1 MIPILYEKGETAF
14 QSNGLGRLTD
24 CISCKVPEERNGIY
38 TVDFSYP
45 VSGWLFDRIQLGRI
59 ILVTHDETGD
69 LQPFDIVSYSKP
81 IDGIV
86 TFHAVHISYRLTK
99 AVSYATNVSSLAQAL
114 GLLSTTEFTFSSDMT
129 SSAYMAAFDGVPKSI
144 RQLVGGTEGSLLD
157 TYGGE
162 LEWDRFSVILHA
174 SRGQKRNFA
183 IRYGVNMTGYQD
195 DTDYSDSF
203 NACVPYWIKDD
214 TIVIG
219 NETSSGAQTAGGRT
233 DVVPL
238 DLSTMFEDEP
248 TTAQLEAAALDYM
261 REKGAHLPQQN
272 IKVDFVRLQ
281 DLGFE
286 ELGGLMKCNLCDTID
301 VIFPAYGM
309 RGTYKI
315 VRTVWD
321 VLADRYEEMEL
332 GSLRTTLSEALGV
345 TNTAQGVASGGGGGG
360 TPYFYGTCATAQGTA
375 AKIVVCPEFT
385 GADLT
390 AGTLLFVDFTAA
402 NTASNPTINVNGTGA
417 KIIYRYGTTMP
428 STSAASSWNAGS
440 VVAFIYDG
448 TAWTMVG
455 WINTTYSSMT
465 VAEINAGTG
474 TAARL
479 ITPAR
484 LKTAIETWEEQPLTG
499 STTQVTPTQVWNAV
513 GSGRPIAIQ
522 YTDAQFNE
530 FVFDAFNYAE
540 AVPGVASTTIMTVAG
555 VIYSATLIGDVST
568 DLWTLQINPLGTSTT
583 PADYV
588 TEEGTSGSWTYRKWS
603 SGLQEA
609 WYSGSITFSAASSVV
624 NGWNRST
631 QNVTLPLTFADDA
644 VVQVTGAASG
654 KIYTSGGIKTSGT
667 QFEAQILSGAS
678 TSAATYAGWHVYVI
692 GQARS

>member
-24 CISCKVPEERNGIY
+24 CISCKVTEERNGIY
-38 TVDFSYP
+38 EADFSYP
-45 VSGWLFDRIQLGRI
+45 VGGRFFDRIQLGRI
-59 ILVTHDETGD
+59 IAVTHDETGD

-162 LEWDRFSVILHA
+162 LEWDRFRVILHA

-214 TIVIG
+214 VIVIG

-233 DVVPL
+233 EVVPL

-281 DLGFE
+281 DLGNE

-321 VLADRYEEMEL
+321 VLSDRYEEMEL

-345 TNTAQGVASGGGGGG
+345 TNTAQGVASGGGGTG
-360 TPYFYGTCATAQGTA
+360 TPYFYGTCSTAQGTA
-375 AKIVVCPEFT
+375 AKVVVCPEFT

-402 NTASNPTINVNGTGA
+402 NTASNPTMNVNGTGA
-417 KIIYRYGTTMP
+417 KIIYRYGTTRP

-465 VAEINAGTG
+465 VAEIEAGTG
-474 TAARL
+474 TSARL

-484 LKTAIETWEEQPLTG
+484 LKTAVQTWEEQPLTG
-499 STTQVTPTQVWNAV
+499 NTTDITPTEV
-513 GSGRPIAIQ
+513 GNTVNDGRPCAISHIDS
-522 YTDAQFNE
+522 TFGL
-530 FVFDAFNYAE
+530 FVFDAFNYAT
-540 AVPGVASTTIMTVAG
+540 ALMSVVAQTTVTYGGVLYNVALVG
-555 VIYSATLIGDVST
+555 NVNTNTWSLDV
-568 DLWTLQINPLGTSTT
+568 NPLGTTAT
-583 PADYV
+583 PADYI

-603 SGLQEA
+603 SGLQEC
-609 WYSGSITFSAASSVV
+609 WFSGSITFSAAGTQVS
-624 NGWNRST
+624 GMYRST
-631 QNVTLPLTFADDA
+631 QNVSLPLTFADDA
-644 VVQVTGAASG
+644 VVQVSGAYSG
-654 KIYTSGGIKTSGT
+654 RIYTTGGIKTNGT
-667 QFEAQILSGAS
+667 QFEAQVLGAQALAAASYSG
-678 TSAATYAGWHVYVI
+678 WNVYVI

>member
-24 CISCKVPEERNGIY
+24 CISFKVTEERNSGVY
-38 TVDFSYP
+38 EADFSYP
-45 VSGWLFDRIQLGRI
+45 VGGRLFDRIQLGRI
-59 ILVTHDETGD
+59 IAVTHDETGD

-214 TIVIG
+214 VIVIG

-233 DVVPL
+233 EVVPL

-321 VLADRYEEMEL
+321 VLSDRYEEMEL

-345 TNTAQGVASGGGGGG
+345 TNTAQGVASGGGGG

-375 AKIVVCPEFT
+375 AKVVVCPEFT

-402 NTASNPTINVNGTGA
+402 NTASNPTMNVNGTGA
-417 KIIYRYGTTMP
+417 KNIYRYGTTRP

-465 VAEINAGTG
+465 VAEIEEGTG
-474 TAARL
+474 TTARI
-479 ITPAR
+479 ITPER
-484 LKTAIETWEEQPLTG
+484 LKTAVQTWEEQPLTG
-499 STTQVTPTQVWNAV
+499 NTTDITPTEVGNAV
-513 GSGRPIAIQ
+513 NDGRPCAISHIDS
-522 YTDAQFNE
+522 TFGL
-530 FVFDAFNYAE
+530 FVFDAFNYAT
-540 AVPGVASTTIMTVAG
+540 ALMSVVAQTTVTYGGVLYNVALVG
-555 VIYSATLIGDVST
+555 NVNTNTWSLEVN
-568 DLWTLQINPLGTSTT
+568 LLGTSTT
-583 PADYV
+583 PADYI

-609 WYSGSITFSAASSVV
+609 WFSGSITFSSASSSI
-624 NGWNRST
+624 NGWNRSV
-631 QNVTLPLTFADDA
+631 QNVSLPLTFANDA
-644 VVQVTGAASG
+644 VVQVTGASSG
-654 KIYTSGGIKTSGT
+654 RIYTSGGIKTSGT
-667 QFEAQILSGAS
+667 QFEAQILSGAFIG
-678 TSAATYAGWHVYVI
+678 ATTYSGWNVYVI

>member
-24 CISCKVPEERNGIY
+24 CISFKVTEERNSGVY
-38 TVDFSYP
+38 EADFSYP
-45 VSGWLFDRIQLGRI
+45 VGGRLFDRIQLGRI
-59 ILVTHDETGD
+59 IAVTHDETGD

-214 TIVIG
+214 VIVIG

-233 DVVPL
+233 EVVPL

-321 VLADRYEEMEL
+321 VLSDRYEEMEL

-345 TNTAQGVASGGGGGG
+345 TNTAQGVASGGGGG

-375 AKIVVCPEFT
+375 AKVVVCPEFT

-402 NTASNPTINVNGTGA
+402 NTASNPTMNVNGTGA
-417 KIIYRYGTTMP
+417 KIYTGTERRGPRRPRRARGTR
-428 STSAASSWNAGS
+428 ARSWR
-440 VVAFIYDG
+440 
-448 TAWTMVG
+448 
-455 WINTTYSSMT
+455 SSMT
-465 VAEINAGTG
+465 ARRGRWSAG
-474 TAARL
+474 
-479 ITPAR
+479 
-484 LKTAIETWEEQPLTG
+484 
-499 STTQVTPTQVWNAV
+499 
-513 GSGRPIAIQ
+513 
-522 YTDAQFNE
+522 
-530 FVFDAFNYAE
+530 
-540 AVPGVASTTIMTVAG
+540 
-555 VIYSATLIGDVST
+555 
-568 DLWTLQINPLGTSTT
+568 
-583 PADYV
+583 
-588 TEEGTSGSWTYRKWS
+588 
-603 SGLQEA
+603 
-609 WYSGSITFSAASSVV
+609 
-624 NGWNRST
+624 
-631 QNVTLPLTFADDA
+631 
-644 VVQVTGAASG
+644 
-654 KIYTSGGIKTSGT
+654 
-667 QFEAQILSGAS
+667 
-678 TSAATYAGWHVYVI
+678 
-692 GQARS
+692 

>member
-14 QSNGLGRLTD
+14 QSNGLGRLAD
-24 CISCKVPEERNGIY
+24 CISFKVVEERNNIY
-38 TVDFSYP
+38 EADFSYP
-45 VSGWLFDRIQLGRI
+45 VGGWLFDRIQLGRI
-59 ILVTHDETGD
+59 IAVTHDETGD

-86 TFHAVHISYRLTK
+86 TFHTVHISYRLTK

-214 TIVIG
+214 VIVIG

-233 DVVPL
+233 EVVPL

-345 TNTAQGVASGGGGGG
+345 TNTAQGVASGGGGTG
-360 TPYFYGTCATAQGTA
+360 TPYFYGTCSTAQGTA
-375 AKIVVCPEFT
+375 AKVVVCSEFT

-417 KIIYRYGTTMP
+417 KIIYRYGTTRP

-440 VVAFIYDG
+440 VVAFVYDG

-455 WINTTYSSMT
+455 WINTTYSAISQANIESLT
-465 VAEINAGTG
+465 GTSAGLITGQRLTQGVAKRVSVSQTLTSGTEVAEITINGT
-474 TAARL
+474 
-479 ITPAR
+479 
-484 LKTAIETWEEQPLTG
+484 
-499 STTQVTPTQVWNAV
+499 VTP
-513 GSGRPIAIQ
+513 I
-522 YTDAQFNE
+522 
-530 FVFDAFNYAE
+530 YA
-540 AVPGVASTTIMTVAG
+540 PTG
-555 VIYSATLIGDVST
+555 
-568 DLWTLQINPLGTSTT
+568 GTSG
-583 PADYV
+583 ADIV

-603 SGLQEA
+603 SGLQEC
-609 WYSGSITFSAASSVV
+609 WYSGSVTFSSASSVV
-624 NGWNRST
+624 SGWNRST
-631 QNVTLPLTFADDA
+631 QNVSLPLTFADDA
-644 VVQVTGAASG
+644 VVQVTGAYNG
-654 KIYTSGGIKTSGT
+654 KIFTSGGIKSSGT

-678 TSAATYAGWHVYVI
+678 TAATTFSGWNVYVI

>member
-24 CISCKVPEERNGIY
+24 CISFKVTEERNSGVY
-38 TVDFSYP
+38 EADFSYP
-45 VSGWLFDRIQLGRI
+45 VGGRLFDRIQLGRI
-59 ILVTHDETGD
+59 IAVTHDETGD

-144 RQLVGGTEGSLLD
+144 RQLVGGVEGSLLD

-162 LEWDRFSVILHA
+162 LEWDRFNVILHA

-214 TIVIG
+214 AIVIG

-233 DVVPL
+233 EVVPL

-281 DLGFE
+281 DLGHE
-286 ELGGLMKCNLCDTID
+286 ELGALMKCNLCDTID

-332 GSLRTTLSEALGV
+332 GSLRTTLSEALGI
-345 TNTAQGVASGGGGGG
+345 TNTPQATASGGGSIAGRG
-360 TPYFYGTCATAQGTA
+360 YFFGTCSTGQSTAE
-375 AKIVVCPEFT
+375 KVVVCPDFT
-385 GADLT
+385 AADLT
-390 AGTLLFVDFTAA
+390 AGAVVFVDFTAA
-402 NTASNPTINVNGTGA
+402 NTNSSPTLNVNGTGA
-417 KIIYRYGTTMP
+417 KTIYRYGTTRP
-428 STSAASSWNAGS
+428 STSAASSWNAGAI
-440 VVAFIYDG
+440 VCFIYDG
-448 TAWTMVG
+448 AAWTIEG
-455 WINTTYSSMT
+455 WLNTTYSAIPQANIESLTSTSTGLITGQRLTQGIAKRVIVSQTLTSGTEIAKIT
-465 VAEINAGTG
+465 VNG
-474 TAARL
+474 TA
-479 ITPAR
+479 I
-484 LKTAIETWEEQPLTG
+484 PLYAPTG
-499 STTQVTPTQVWNAV
+499 
-513 GSGRPIAIQ
+513 
-522 YTDAQFNE
+522 
-530 FVFDAFNYAE
+530 
-540 AVPGVASTTIMTVAG
+540 
-555 VIYSATLIGDVST
+555 
-568 DLWTLQINPLGTSTT
+568 GTSA
-583 PADYV
+583 ADIV

-609 WYSGSITFSAASSVV
+609 WYSGSITFSAASTSV
-624 NGWNRST
+624 NGWNRSV
-631 QNVTLPLTFADDA
+631 QNVALPLTFADEA
-644 VVQVTGAASG
+644 VVQVTGAYSG
-654 KIYTSGGIKTSGT
+654 KIFTSGGIKSSGT
-667 QFEAQILSGAS
+667 QIEAQILSGAS
-678 TSAATYAGWHVYVI
+678 TPAATYNGWHIYVI

>member
-24 CISCKVPEERNGIY
+24 AISCKVPEERNGIY
-38 TVDFSYP
+38 ECDFTYP
-45 VSGWLFDRIQLGRI
+45 VGGRLFDRIQLGRI
-59 ILVTHDETGD
+59 IAVTHDETGD

-99 AVSYATNVSSLAQAL
+99 AVSYATNVSNLAQAL

-162 LEWDRFSVILHA
+162 LEWNRFNVILHA

-214 TIVIG
+214 VIVIG
-219 NETSSGAQTAGGRT
+219 NETTSGAQTAGGRT
-233 DVVPL
+233 EVVPL

-281 DLGFE
+281 DLGHE
-286 ELGGLMKCNLCDTID
+286 ELGALMKCNLCDTID

-321 VLADRYEEMEL
+321 VLSDRYEEMEL

-345 TNTAQGVASGGGGGG
+345 TNTAQGVASGGGGG
-360 TPYFYGTCATAQGTA
+360 TPYFYGTCSTAQGTA
-375 AKIVVCPEFT
+375 AKVVVCPEFT

-402 NTASNPTINVNGTGA
+402 NTASSPTLNVNGTGA
-417 KIIYRYGTTMP
+417 KIIYRYGTTRP

-440 VVAFIYDG
+440 VVAFVYDG

-455 WINTTYSSMT
+455 WLNTTYSSMT
-465 VAEINAGTG
+465 VAEIEAGTG
-474 TAARL
+474 TTARI

-484 LKTAIETWEEQPLTG
+484 LKTAVQTWEEQPLTG
-499 STTQVTPTQVWNAV
+499 NTTDITPTEVGNAV
-513 GSGRPIAIQ
+513 NDGRPCAISHIDS
-522 YTDAQFNE
+522 TFGL
-530 FVFDAFNYAE
+530 FVFDAFNYAT
-540 AVPGVASTTIMTVAG
+540 ALMSVVAQTTVTYGGVLYNVALVG
-555 VIYSATLIGDVST
+555 NVNTNTWSLEV
-568 DLWTLQINPLGTSTT
+568 NPLGTSTT
-583 PADYV
+583 PADYI

-624 NGWNRST
+624 SGWNRST
-631 QNVTLPLTFADDA
+631 QNVSLPLTFADDA
-644 VVQVTGAASG
+644 VIQVTGAYNG
-654 KIYTSGGIKTSGT
+654 KIFTSGGIKSSGT

-678 TSAATYAGWHVYVI
+678 TAATTYAGWHVYVI

>member
-38 TVDFSYP
+38 WVDFSYP
-45 VSGWLFDRIQLGRI
+45 VGGRLFDRIQLGRI
-59 ILVTHDETGD
+59 IAVTHDETGD
-69 LQPFDIVSYSKP
+69 VQPFDIVSYSKP

-162 LEWDRFSVILHA
+162 LEWDRFNVILHA

-203 NACVPYWIKDD
+203 NACVPYWIKDGV
-214 TIVIG
+214 IVIG
-219 NETSSGAQTAGGRT
+219 NETASGAQTAGGRME
-233 DVVPL
+233 VVPL

-248 TTAQLEAAALDYM
+248 TTAQLEAAALEYM

-281 DLGFE
+281 DLGHE
-286 ELGGLMKCNLCDTID
+286 ELGALMKCNLCDTID

-345 TNTAQGVASGGGGGG
+345 TNTAQGVASGGGGTA
-360 TPYFYGTCATAQGTA
+360 TPYFYGKCSTAQGTA
-375 AKIVVCPEFT
+375 AKVVVCPEFT

-402 NTASNPTINVNGTGA
+402 NTASNPTMNVNGTGA
-417 KIIYRYGTTMP
+417 KVIYRYGTTRP
-428 STSAASSWNAGS
+428 STSAESSWNAGS
-440 VVAFIYDG
+440 VVAFVYDG

-455 WINTTYSSMT
+455 WINTTYSSMSA
-465 VAEINAGTG
+465 AEITAGTG
-474 TAARL
+474 TTARV

-484 LKTAIETWEEQPLTG
+484 LKTAIQTWEEQPLTG
-499 STTQVTPTQVWNAV
+499 WTTTVTPSEVWTAV
-513 GSGRPIAIQ
+513 GSGRPVSI
-522 YTDAQFNE
+522 THNDAGFGE
-530 FVFDAFNYAE
+530 FVFAAFDYADAI
-540 AVPGVASTTIMTVAG
+540 PGVISTVIMSVGG
-555 VIYSATLIGDVST
+555 VLYSGTLVGDVNT
-568 DLWTLQINPLGTSTT
+568 DLWALQINPLGTSIT

-588 TEEGTSGSWTYRKWS
+588 TAETTSGSWTVREWA
-603 SGLQEA
+603 SGIVEA
-609 WYSGSITFSAASSVV
+609 WYTGSVTFSSAAVQV
-624 NGWNRST
+624 GGWYRSI
-631 QNVTLPLTFADDA
+631 QNIAAPDTFDDTLTS
-644 VVQVTGAASG
+644 VQVTGAYSG
-654 KIYTSGGIKTSGT
+654 KIYTSGGIKNSGT
-667 QFEAQILSGAS
+667 EIELQMLSGAA
-678 TSAATYAGWHVYVI
+678 TAAGTYSGWNIYIKGV
-692 GQARS
+692 RL